1 MIMFRIREFKENG
14 SFSYGRVVFA
24 KLIGVVGVSVDMSLA
39 AFAVCA
45 CVSSGFGKWRS
56 EKRGS
61 GCCGMEL
68 DTIAD
73 DGRSNSRANQETI
86 QV

>member
-45 CVSSGFGKWRS
+45 C
-56 EKRGS
+56 
-61 GCCGMEL
+61 EL
-68 DTIAD
+68 WFW
-73 DGRSNSRANQETI
+73 
-86 QV
+86 